1 MRSRSPR
8 PHERSRSFLVS
19 EGSAAHHVRFAP
31 KRGQIADV
39 SGCPLLCQK
48 RTFALQ
54 QNPAYSITSSASN
67 WIELGTSRPSALAV
81 CRSMTNS
88 NFVDSKTGRS
98 EGFAPPRA
106 LPHPRRRFSRVSG
119 TRHKVSVFKVRER
132 REPFGLRLRPSRW
145 LWRLEFSVLALEVE
159 L

>member
-1 MRSRSPR
+1 M
-8 PHERSRSFLVS
+8 
-19 EGSAAHHVRFAP
+19 SA
-31 KRGQIADV
+31 
-39 SGCPLLCQK
+39 LCQK

-81 CRSMTNS
+81 CRLMTNS

-98 EGFAPPRA
+98 AGFAPPASPASPSPKIFARVGNPTQGQRVQSAGEEGAIWLELAAIA
-106 LPHPRRRFSRVSG
+106 LTMAIG
-119 TRHKVSVFKVRER
+119 
-132 REPFGLRLRPSRW
+132 
-145 LWRLEFSVLALEVE
+145 FSVLALDVE